1 MRSKVQILDA
11 VNQEIRVIYIRR
23 RWSIG
28 ALGEIICASVKKEI
42 QHFDSSEEK
51 ERGVQPLDYKERD
64 NVVYFSNE
72 TSSL

>member
-28 ALGEIICASVKKEI
+28 ALGEIICLLG
-42 QHFDSSEEK
+42 HFRDK
-51 ERGVQPLDYKERD
+51 ALKRILDYI
-64 NVVYFSNE
+64 YFGN
-72 TSSL
+72 

>member
-42 QHFDSSEEK
+42 QHFYSSEEK
-51 ERGVQPLDYKERD
+51 ERKSMD
-64 NVVYFSNE
+64 
-72 TSSL
+72 